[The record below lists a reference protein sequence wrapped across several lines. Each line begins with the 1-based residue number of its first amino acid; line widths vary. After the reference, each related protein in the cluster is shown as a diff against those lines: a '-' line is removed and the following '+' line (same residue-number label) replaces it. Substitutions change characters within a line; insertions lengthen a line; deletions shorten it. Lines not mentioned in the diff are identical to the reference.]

1 MAPGQQNLSWMEFIV
16 YPESTKVSKKKL
28 LQNDVRSH
36 IPEILFMMIL
46 DIKILYCS
54 ISRLHS
60 WKSQYQSQ
68 YQPWLFKSI
77 NLDYKKNPVL
87 LITGKVCCV
96 QCAVCSVQCALC
108 ILHCAVLSE
117 QYAVCSVQCA
127 RLVCSVQSPVDS
139 VDCALYGV
147 KCVLYMYTVYSGADY
162 LIEIKFQLRHLD
174 LIKFTIYTT
183 ILQYF
188 STLHYKA

>member
-1 MAPGQQNLSWMEFIV
+1 MFNIKTAFL
-16 YPESTKVSKKKL
+16 KVS
-28 LQNDVRSH
+28 
-36 IPEILFMMIL
+36 IPV
-46 DIKILYCS
+46 S
-54 ISRLHS
+54 ISTLIVQKYKS
-60 WKSQYQSQ
+60 WLQ
-68 YQPWLFKSI
+68 
-77 NLDYKKNPVL
+77 KNPVL

-162 LIEIKFQLRHLD
+162 LIKIKFQLRHLD